1 MARVYIQGKSKTKYE
16 CMARVYIQGKSKT
29 KYKCMARVYIQSE
42 SKNQEFKSL
51 NPSKTQTRA

>member
-16 CMARVYIQGKSKT
+16 
-29 KYKCMARVYIQSE
+29 CMARVYIQSE